1 MGQVTIIGIDLAKHS
16 FRLHG
21 AQANGLVAFRRKLSR
36 GKLLDFLASQPR
48 CVVAMEACA
57 SAHHWGREN
66 GKSLPQFGLHRA
78 HIDGQV
84 AFAGPP
90 RLRKVEKIA
99 YEALAPVE
107 REQIR
112 GLVGELDAQQC
123 VALHGAGTPAS
134 ACGGVRQTSVDDAL
148 HLLERHP
155 RSRRPPSYPT
165 RSRPP
170 SLRSIPFLRC
180 GRNKRAHGRHCQQ
193 GLCGAEISDDPS
205 TSNMGTDGGEWMP
218 SLPVSLLAAFAE
230 RLDAVS
236 EVVPGAGSGAPPSG
250 RSSGGVRRS
259 ISAIT
264 RASQSSICWV
274 RKS

>member
-1 MGQVTIIGIDLAKHS
+1 MGQVTIIGIYLAKRS
-16 FRLHG
+16 FQLHG
-21 AQANGLVAFRRKLSR
+21 AQANGSVALRRKLSR

-48 CVVAMEACA
+48 SVVAMEACA

-134 ACGGVRQTSVDDAL
+134 ACGGVRQTSVDDAS

-155 RSRRPPSYPT
+155 GHAGRLVTRQDHARQVCVQYLSSVVEGIKGRMGGIASRACAVRKFRTIRQPRTWAPTAARASSAALRT
-165 RSRPP
+165 RSRSIVPL
-170 SLRSIPFLRC
+170 SRIGASDLQVLAMSSSRSCFGQASP
-180 GRNKRAHGRHCQQ
+180 K
-193 GLCGAEISDDPS
+193 
-205 TSNMGTDGGEWMP
+205 
-218 SLPVSLLAAFAE
+218 
-230 RLDAVS
+230 
-236 EVVPGAGSGAPPSG
+236 
-250 RSSGGVRRS
+250 SSPIV
-259 ISAIT
+259 
-264 RASQSSICWV
+264 
-274 RKS
+274 